1 MNNKI
6 SVVMGNYNCAAY
18 IEEAINSLIAQTYK
32 DWELIIVDDCSTD
45 NSIEI
50 IEKYRDSRIRLICS
64 DSNQGLA
71 VSLNKAIS
79 VADGNLIA
87 RLDPDDISYPDRF
100 QKQVDFLLQKKE
112 ISVCGSNME
121 LFGEVNGYVTKFPQE
136 SAGLMA
142 YMPFNSPIPH
152 SSWMINRVLFEDSLA
167 YNPEFRSSQDYEFMY
182 RLWKEKKLI
191 ACIKE
196 PLVKYRVRNDSISGK
211 SRKRR
216 DANTRKIQKC
226 VLEDMGID
234 ISDENIDELNLDFE
248 KKKGRVDEYIKYLKI
263 NSLLLKHNKGDSFF
277 SQSELRKIIFKKSIV
292 YGLEVIG
299 LK

>member
-1 MNNKI
+1 M
-6 SVVMGNYNCAAY
+6 
-18 IEEAINSLIAQTYK
+18 
-32 DWELIIVDDCSTD
+32 
-45 NSIEI
+45 
-50 IEKYRDSRIRLICS
+50 
-64 DSNQGLA
+64 
-71 VSLNKAIS
+71 
-79 VADGNLIA
+79 
-87 RLDPDDISYPDRF
+87 
-100 QKQVDFLLQKKE
+100 
-112 ISVCGSNME
+112 
-121 LFGEVNGYVTKFPQE
+121 
-136 SAGLMA
+136 
-142 YMPFNSPIPH
+142 
-152 SSWMINRVLFEDSLA
+152 
-167 YNPEFRSSQDYEFMY
+167 
-182 RLWKEKKLI
+182 
-191 ACIKE
+191 
-196 PLVKYRVRNDSISGK
+196 KYRVRNDSISGK